1 MSVFVLKRLILFY
14 QRLFHYTRTRSLN
27 ACFQGFFRCLFKNAV
42 NLASS
47 GVILGAFK
55 LKHSSLQLIFI
66 FLTLLAG
73 RMAARAT
80 VLGPGLPTAI
90 THREFS
96 TGGRSWG
103 GHPVLDLRDPPM
115 WRTLEGAFW
124 KEQGVAG
131 TQNPRPLLARGWG
144 PCQSLGGLEQSL
156 QEEASHPEADVASS
170 TLGRAHPHHAHQQLP
185 WNKREV
191 KTDLER
197 QVCFHRRPLLG
208 TGDQQ

>member
-1 MSVFVLKRLILFY
+1 M
-14 QRLFHYTRTRSLN
+14 QT
-27 ACFQGFFRCLFKNAV
+27 V

-103 GHPVLDLRDPPM
+103 GHPALGLRDPPM
-115 WRTLEGAFW
+115 WRTLEAALW

-131 TQNPRPLLARGWG
+131 TQNPWPLLARGWG
-144 PCQSLGGLEQSL
+144 PCQSLGAWSRVSKKKQATQRQMFPL
-156 QEEASHPEADVASS
+156 QLWDVHTHTMHTNSF
-170 TLGRAHPHHAHQQLP
+170 P
-185 WNKREV
+185 
-191 KTDLER
+191 
-197 QVCFHRRPLLG
+197 G
-208 TGDQQ
+208 TRGK